1 MSRAF
6 DAKEHAKQAYPE
18 DSESG
23 IELFLEYLGMSEEDF
38 VYEFSQSPKEYIY
51 GE

>member
-6 DAKEHAKQAYPE
+6 DAKNQAKRAYPE
-18 DSESG
+18 DQEAG
-23 IELFLEYLGMSEEDF
+23 VDLFLEYLDISEEDF

-51 GE
+51 GS